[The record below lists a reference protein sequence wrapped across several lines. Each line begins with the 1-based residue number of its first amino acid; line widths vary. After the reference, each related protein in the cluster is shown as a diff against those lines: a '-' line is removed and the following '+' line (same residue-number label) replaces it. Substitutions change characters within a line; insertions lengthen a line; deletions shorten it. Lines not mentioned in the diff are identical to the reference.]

1 MCAGMMKR
9 GRGMVLGK
17 IEDARGKN
25 GECCRGSMRM
35 WGLRM
40 WGSMR
45 MFGCSGQE
53 WGSMIRVRI
62 EDAARMI

>member
-1 MCAGMMKR
+1 
-9 GRGMVLGK
+9 MVLGK